1 MAEHSGLLNGK
12 LGRAAARLA
21 SLRKNRGASDPD
33 AKGRPG
39 LRTPGQAA
47 GELRAEPEEVKPG
60 LDFLSLFGKLNLD
73 VTEVFKTKGDLKRW
87 SAKRT
92 IGGLIAVT
100 ACNDIVTNGISW
112 PAVVLCAISIIPLVV
127 SLLEE

>member
-1 MAEHSGLLNGK
+1 M
-12 LGRAAARLA
+12 
-21 SLRKNRGASDPD
+21 
-33 AKGRPG
+33 
-39 LRTPGQAA
+39 
-47 GELRAEPEEVKPG
+47 KPG

>member
-1 MAEHSGLLNGK
+1 
-12 LGRAAARLA
+12 
-21 SLRKNRGASDPD
+21 
-33 AKGRPG
+33 
-39 LRTPGQAA
+39 
-47 GELRAEPEEVKPG
+47 VKPG

-92 IGGLIAVT
+92 IGGLIALT
-100 ACNDIVTNGISW
+100 ACNDIMTNGISW

-127 SLLEE
+127 SLLED

>member
-1 MAEHSGLLNGK
+1 
-12 LGRAAARLA
+12 
-21 SLRKNRGASDPD
+21 
-33 AKGRPG
+33 
-39 LRTPGQAA
+39 
-47 GELRAEPEEVKPG
+47 VKPG

-127 SLLEE
+127 SLLED

>member
-1 MAEHSGLLNGK
+1 M
-12 LGRAAARLA
+12 
-21 SLRKNRGASDPD
+21 
-33 AKGRPG
+33 
-39 LRTPGQAA
+39 
-47 GELRAEPEEVKPG
+47 KPG
-60 LDFLSLFGKLNLD
+60 IDFLSLFGKLNLD

-127 SLLEE
+127 SLLED

>member
-1 MAEHSGLLNGK
+1 M
-12 LGRAAARLA
+12 
-21 SLRKNRGASDPD
+21 
-33 AKGRPG
+33 
-39 LRTPGQAA
+39 
-47 GELRAEPEEVKPG
+47 KPG

-87 SAKRT
+87 RAKRT

>member
-1 MAEHSGLLNGK
+1 M
-12 LGRAAARLA
+12 
-21 SLRKNRGASDPD
+21 
-33 AKGRPG
+33 
-39 LRTPGQAA
+39 
-47 GELRAEPEEVKPG
+47 KPA

>member
-1 MAEHSGLLNGK
+1 M
-12 LGRAAARLA
+12 
-21 SLRKNRGASDPD
+21 
-33 AKGRPG
+33 
-39 LRTPGQAA
+39 
-47 GELRAEPEEVKPG
+47 KPG
-60 LDFLSLFGKLNLD
+60 LDFLSLFGKVNLD

-92 IGGLIAVT
+92 IGGLIAIT

>member
-1 MAEHSGLLNGK
+1 M
-12 LGRAAARLA
+12 
-21 SLRKNRGASDPD
+21 
-33 AKGRPG
+33 
-39 LRTPGQAA
+39 
-47 GELRAEPEEVKPG
+47 KPA
-60 LDFLSLFGKLNLD
+60 LDFLSLLGKVNLD

-127 SLLEE
+127 SLLED

>member
-1 MAEHSGLLNGK
+1 
-12 LGRAAARLA
+12 
-21 SLRKNRGASDPD
+21 
-33 AKGRPG
+33 
-39 LRTPGQAA
+39 
-47 GELRAEPEEVKPG
+47 VKPG

-100 ACNDIVTNGISW
+100 ACNDILTNGISW

-127 SLLEE
+127 SLLED

>member
-1 MAEHSGLLNGK
+1 M
-12 LGRAAARLA
+12 
-21 SLRKNRGASDPD
+21 
-33 AKGRPG
+33 
-39 LRTPGQAA
+39 
-47 GELRAEPEEVKPG
+47 KPA

-127 SLLEE
+127 SLLED